1 MSHQSQLD
9 FVGRV
14 KAKFPSVNWYSDNII
29 CDDMTKAGFTHWVSR
44 GYVHHAGSQTV
55 GNDFAK
61 CHEDSRAWIRQNRPD
76 VYDTYY

>member
-1 MSHQSQLD
+1 
-9 FVGRV
+9 
-14 KAKFPSVNWYSDNII
+14 
-29 CDDMTKAGFTHWVSR
+29 MTKAGFTHWVSR

-61 CHEDSRAWIRQNRPD
+61 CHEDSRAWIRQHRPD